1 MTSPLITEPGV
12 SAEPSRLPRP
22 SIAEQVLVYGPFAL
36 LLFSPLAFGAV
47 SPLPIFVLE
56 AGAALLF
63 LLWIVR
69 QVRSSELFITW
80 NPAFTPMIAF
90 LTIAGL
96 QLASRQTA
104 YRYAT
109 YSEGMLYIAYGLLCF
124 LIVQTLRRTSHLRIL
139 AIIISAYGFAMALF
153 ALFQSVSA
161 NGKLYWLKIPHD
173 GGWIYGSYVNH
184 NHYAGLME
192 MLIPVPLVLAFTDFV
207 GRSAKRLAIFSAA
220 LMSASLFLS
229 ESRGGIIAFLVEIAL
244 FAIVLAKRKSRF
256 RATWTDVLL
265 PLIMLALLVWLGGSQ
280 LTQRLA
286 SIHTETQM
294 EISGG
299 VRMNILHDGLR
310 MFRAKPLL
318 GYGLGTFPEV
328 YPQFRSFS
336 GEFWINAAHNDYLQ
350 LLVETGVLGFGVMLW
365 FLWVVCSRAAK
376 KLSNWDRD
384 FNGTLTVIA
393 LLGCTG
399 ILIHSFVD
407 FNLHIPANAALFYV
421 LCTLAAIEAR
431 FPLRFHRKRNLQRL

>member
-1 MTSPLITEPGV
+1 V
-12 SAEPSRLPRP
+12 SAEPSRLLRP
-22 SIAEQVLVYGPFAL
+22 SIAEQVLAYGPFAI
-36 LLFSPLAFGAV
+36 LLFGPLAFGAV
-47 SPLPIFVLE
+47 SPLPIFILE
-56 AGAALLF
+56 AGSAFLF
-63 LLWIVR
+63 SLWMVR
-69 QVRSSELFITW
+69 QVQSRELSIAW
-80 NPAFTPMIAF
+80 NPAFAPMLAF
-90 LTIAGL
+90 LVIVTT
-96 QLASRQTA
+96 QLATRQTT

-124 LIVQTLRRTSHLRIL
+124 LVVQTLRHISHLRIL
-139 AIIISAYGFAMALF
+139 ATAISAYGFAIALF

-161 NGKLYWLKIPHD
+161 NGKLYWLITPRD
-173 GGWIYGSYVNH
+173 GGWIYGPYVNH

-192 MLIPVPLVLAFTDFV
+192 MLIPVPLVLAFTNFV
-207 GRSAKRLAIFSAA
+207 GRSTKRLAIISAA

-229 ESRGGIIAFLVEIAL
+229 ESRGGIIAFLVEIAI
-244 FAIVLAKRKSRF
+244 FAIFIAKRKSRF
-256 RATWTDVLL
+256 RATWTDVLF
-265 PLIMLALLVWLGGSQ
+265 PLLILALLVWLGGSQ

-286 SIHTETQM
+286 SIRAETKV

-310 MFRAKPLL
+310 MFRTKPLL

-350 LLVETGVLGFGVMLW
+350 LLVETGILSFVVMLW
-365 FLWVVCSRAAK
+365 FLWVVYSNAAK
-376 KLSNWDRD
+376 KLTNWAGD

-399 ILIHSFVD
+399 ILIHSSVD

-421 LCTLAAIEAR
+421 ICTLAAMEPR
-431 FPLRFHRKRNLQRL
+431 FPLRFHRKHRL